1 MGTCAANNS
10 TSIKP
15 SRRAR
20 GRSGGFTL
28 AELLIVVAIILVLV
42 AIAIPLFS
50 GSLNQA
56 KDAVDKAN
64 ARSVKSTAFAE
75 SLRTGNEDSFT
86 YYYVDN
92 DNNLIDVG
100 MDTKKIPAGTEY
112 AYWAEVGKNPDGS
125 LFVWVDR
132 YTPKP

>member
-1 MGTCAANNS
+1 
-10 TSIKP
+10 
-15 SRRAR
+15 
-20 GRSGGFTL
+20 
-28 AELLIVVAIILVLV
+28 VVAIILVLV
-42 AIAIPLFS
+42 ATAIPLFS

-56 KDAVDKAN
+56 KDAVNKAN

-75 SLRTGNEDSFT
+75 ALRTGNEDSFT

-112 AYWAEVGKNPDGS
+112 AYSALVGKNPDGS
-125 LFVWVDR
+125 LSVRVDR
-132 YTPKP
+132 YTLRP

>member
-1 MGTCAANNS
+1 
-10 TSIKP
+10 
-15 SRRAR
+15 
-20 GRSGGFTL
+20 
-28 AELLIVVAIILVLV
+28 
-42 AIAIPLFS
+42 
-50 GSLNQA
+50 
-56 KDAVDKAN
+56 
-64 ARSVKSTAFAE
+64 TAFAE